1 MRSGTSPSQA
11 AQESLD
17 HITRYYPNYSG
28 ALIAVDI
35 NGSYG
40 EMGEYTCIYQLFDM
54 F

>member
-1 MRSGTSPSQA
+1 MRNGTSPSQA

-28 ALIAVDI
+28 ALIAVNI